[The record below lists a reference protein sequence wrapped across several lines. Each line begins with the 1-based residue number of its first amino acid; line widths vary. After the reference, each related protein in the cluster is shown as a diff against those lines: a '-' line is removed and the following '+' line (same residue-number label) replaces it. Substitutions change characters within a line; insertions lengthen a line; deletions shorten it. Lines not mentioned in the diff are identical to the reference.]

1 MVGASSFLELTAAI
15 RGGSVLMNEE
25 RGWRAGDTAHAAG
38 EEITVDQL
46 ETEYLHVDP
55 VLLAGWRGFCCQK
68 TLLLYA

>member
-1 MVGASSFLELTAAI
+1 
-15 RGGSVLMNEE
+15 MNAEE

-68 TLLLYA
+68 ILLLYA